1 MPLSFPLQ
9 FVKSITRRHFQIL
22 QPGRHIEIFQPPHCP
37 SSNIRRK
44 PFRFPRFVQLERL
57 LIRATVPELP
67 GCSAFGDTEEEAIKE
82 VKVAASLWLA
92 AAKKAKRPIPEPII
106 EKTFKA
112 RFPLR
117 IPEDLRRRLELEA
130 KRKGVSLNHLILQRI
145 A

>member
-1 MPLSFPLQ
+1 MKYAIVVAYSDDD
-9 FVKSITRRHFQIL
+9 KGYI
-22 QPGRHIEIFQPPHCP
+22 
-37 SSNIRRK
+37 
-44 PFRFPRFVQLERL
+44 
-57 LIRATVPELP
+57 ATLPELP

-92 AAKKAKRPIPEPII
+92 AAKKAKRSIPEPIV

-117 IPEDLRRRLELEA
+117 IPEDLRRRLEVEA